1 MIVAVGLLGPLLA
14 LLPGRFAPPIVIGEI
29 AAGVAIG
36 HTGTGTLDPTQPT
49 LVFLADIGFALL
61 MFIVGTHIP
70 IREKHLL
77 AAARRG
83 VIATVVTIVLAAVL
97 APLVA
102 TIVSLHRPAIVAVL
116 VATSS
121 AAVVLPIVENH
132 LEGDCLVLLFWVSA
146 IDIVT
151 VLAVPLVLASG
162 GVARALLGSL
172 LVIAGAAAIGAAA
185 WRVRGA
191 DATERLRNA
200 SQEHGFA
207 LDLRVSLLALFTLAW
222 VAERFDT
229 TVLIAGFAAGVM
241 VAALGPPRRVAR
253 AADRSGRGFLRA
265 IVLRRAGRAARPAR
279 PRTLARRHAPAGTA
293 RGRGRAGAR
302 RRRARH
308 APADGVRPPRERAAR
323 RAVGRRRDRAVDG
336 RATTGPSVGD
346 RRRRRRHAARRDGRG
361 NEVGLLAGPDA
372 NTSRSEPGR

>member
-1 MIVAVGLLGPLLA
+1 LIVAVGLLGPLLA

-36 HTGTGTLDPTQPT
+36 NTGTRTLDPTQPT

-83 VIATVVTIVLAAVL
+83 VIPTAVTILLAAAL

-102 TIVSLHRPAIVAVL
+102 TIVSLHRPAIIAVL
-116 VATSS
+116 LATSS
-121 AAVVLPIVENH
+121 AAIVLPIVENH

-146 IDIVT
+146 IDMVT
-151 VLAVPLVLASG
+151 VLAIPLVLASG

-191 DATERLRNA
+191 SATERLRDA

-241 VAALGPPRRVAR
+241 VAALGPPRRVAQQLI
-253 AADRSGRGFLRA
+253 GLGEGFFVPLFFVVLGAQLDLRA
-265 IVLRRAGRAARPAR
+265 LVRSRDDMLLLALLAAAGVLAHVG
-279 PRTLARRHAPAGTA
+279 
-293 RGRGRAGAR
+293 GALVTR
-302 RRRARH
+302 LPMAY
-308 APADGVRPPRERAAR
+308 
-323 RAVGRRRDRAVDG
+323 
-336 RATTGPSVGD
+336 
-346 RRRRRRHAARRDGRG
+346 
-361 NEVGLLAGPDA
+361 GLLASAQLGVPSA
-372 NTSRSEPGR
+372 VAAIGLSTGELRPGQASAIVGAAAVTLLVATVGATMSGYSPTPTEHF